1 MDEAVRQSL
10 PIALGVMVSP
20 LPIAAVVLMLV
31 SGNARANALSF
42 LLAWFVSVATVVL
55 VVALGAGSADPDA
68 ADAEGTSWVRLG
80 LAAGALLLA
89 FRYWRQRP
97 RPDEEPVTPKWM
109 AAVDSFGILHAAG
122 LAALLAAVNPKNLLL
137 VIAAGARIG
146 TIASGDVAVSVGAA
160 AVFALVGSLGVCVPV
175 ALYLGAPRTADS
187 ILEKLKRWLIRYNAT
202 ILCVVFLIIAA
213 ALLRDGLG

>member
-42 LLAWFVSVATVVL
+42 LVAWFVSVATVVL
-55 VVALGAGSADPDA
+55 VVALGAGSADPDTA
-68 ADAEGTSWVRLG
+68 QAEGTSWVRLG
-80 LAAGALLLA
+80 LGAGALLLA

-97 RPDEEPVTPKWM
+97 PADQEPVTPKWM
-109 AAVDSFGILHAAG
+109 AAVDSFGVLHAAG

-137 VIAAGARIG
+137 VIAGGARIG
-146 TIASGDVAVSVGAA
+146 TVASGDVAVSVGAA

-175 ALYLGAPRTADS
+175 ALYLGAPHTADS
-187 ILEKLKRWLIRYNAT
+187 MLEKLKRWLIRYNAT

-213 ALLRDGLG
+213 ALIKDGLG